1 MRDVPAPDQP
11 PALTLSLWS
20 IVPTLIVDGLFPFLT
35 YELLRRVG
43 TSEILALGTGAIF
56 PAAKGVIDVWRQKHV
71 DIIGTIVLVGIA
83 VSVVSLLVSASPR
96 LFLIRESFVT
106 GAVGL
111 LALVSFAWKRPL
123 LFYVGRQFSTGNDP
137 AAVMHFNALWE
148 RPEARRVFR
157 LLTAVWSFGWL
168 GEFGLRI
175 IMVLTLSVAQVLAL
189 SPVVFNGITF
199 GLLAWTVA
207 YVRRQQRRHQAGS
220 AEGTSVAHK
229 PSGRAV

>member
-1 MRDVPAPDQP
+1 MPSV
-11 PALTLSLWS
+11 WS

-43 TSEILALGTGAIF
+43 ASEVVALAIGAIF
-56 PAAKGVIDVWRQKHV
+56 PAAKGVIDVRRQKHI
-71 DIIGTIVLVGIA
+71 DIIGAIVLIGIA
-83 VSVVSLLVSASPR
+83 VSVVSLLVNASPR
-96 LFLIRESFVT
+96 VFLIRESFVT

-137 AAVMHFNALWE
+137 AAVAQFNGLWE

-157 LLTAVWSFGWL
+157 LLTAVWAFGWL

-175 IMVLTLSVAQVLAL
+175 AMVLTLSVAQVLVL
-189 SPVVFNGITF
+189 SPFVFNGITF
-199 GLLAWTVA
+199 GLIAWTVA
-207 YVRRQQRRHQAGS
+207 YVRRQQRRHHAGGT
-220 AEGTSVAHK
+220 EGTSVAQK
-229 PSGRAV
+229 AR